1 MSDESTPDEVA
12 PTEPSSRLKD
22 YLAEMNTPV
31 DLRETVHELYETVTD
46 DGSDCGRYENV
57 RIALRVAPNEKIVES
72 YSPRSGWVVCQCD
85 LTIDK
90 FAVPRLAPVP
100 MLVADKRKPNRE
112 RVWLKTP
119 YVLHPDLMCDEPLLF
134 EVLAQEIDSK
144 IFDLLFKLCQKFNL
158 LGALSEMEGLPGSGA
173 CAYPRYRGERKG
185 YEIVDDSRPACSG

>member
-12 PTEPSSRLKD
+12 PTEPSTRLKD
-22 YLAEMNTPV
+22 YIAEMDTPV
-31 DLRETVHELYETVTD
+31 ELRETVHELFEAVD
-46 DGSDCGRYENV
+46 DHSEGGRYENA
-57 RIALRVAPNEKIVES
+57 RIILRVAPDEKIVGS
-72 YSPRSGWVVCQCD
+72 YSPHSGWAVCQCD
-85 LTIDK
+85 LTGDR
-90 FAVPRLAPVP
+90 FAVPRLAPIP

-112 RVWLKTP
+112 RTYLRTP
-119 YVLHPDLMCDEPLLF
+119 YVLHPDLMYDEPLLF

-173 CAYPRYRGERKG
+173 CTYPRYSGERKG